1 MKIEINLTLEQQFK
15 LTVFLEESKSLS
27 EKEMRI
33 LLVEIV
39 RQNMVKDNAIKHLL
53 KNPNA

>member
-1 MKIEINLTLEQQFK
+1 MKIELNLTLEQPFK